1 MAGAAHAEILIGSV
15 SIVHEKAGLNKVLND
30 RLGPITVGY
39 LLWFTVSFADKAVIY
54 LSGSD

>member
-30 RLGPITVGY
+30 RLGPKAETKNY
-39 LLWFTVSFADKAVIY
+39 LTERQLCPPYQTFY
-54 LSGSD
+54 